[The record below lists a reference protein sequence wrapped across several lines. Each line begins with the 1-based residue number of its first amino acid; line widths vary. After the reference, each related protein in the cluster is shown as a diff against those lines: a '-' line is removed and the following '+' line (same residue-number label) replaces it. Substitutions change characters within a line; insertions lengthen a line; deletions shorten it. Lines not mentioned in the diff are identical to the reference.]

1 MIPPAIIRVRIADEY
16 GKRFGL
22 WLPMFLL
29 WPFALAVFLV
39 LLPFLIIAEV
49 VLTLVGAGFHPLLAM
64 LGLFGLIS
72 ALRGT
77 RVDVAS
83 PGSRKQVKVYIN

>member
-1 MIPPAIIRVRIADEY
+1 MIPPAIIAVRIADEY
-16 GKRFGL
+16 GKGFGL

-29 WPFALAVFLV
+29 WPFALVAFVV

-49 VLTLVGAGFHPLLAM
+49 VLTLMSVGFHPMLAVM
-64 LGLFGLIS
+64 TVCEVIS

-77 RVDVAS
+77 NVHVAAK
-83 PGSRKQVKVYIN
+83 GTRKLVKVYIN